1 LQIALRKLD
10 EALYVMIN
18 RAQIFTNRDVA
29 PSNDPEIA
37 QNAIDFLIRLI
48 PKYLSNLLSHQPASL
63 EYILMFSLKAL
74 TGSDPLPKIA
84 SADFWVRVKLH
95 TLAFYTN
102 SS

>member
-1 LQIALRKLD
+1 
-10 EALYVMIN
+10 MIN
-18 RAQIFTNRDVA
+18 IAQVFTNRNVA

-63 EYILMFSLKAL
+63 EYMLIFSLKAL

-84 SADFWVRVKLH
+84 SADFWVRVKLYA
-95 TLAFYTN
+95 LVFYTN
-102 SS
+102 IS